1 MLELV
6 DKTTKD
12 AELREKFSYH
22 GEEMECVFL
31 ATNWAGRTKYHAF
44 TLNRAHLGQLP
55 MKLTGNDATL
65 ELFRQVGIEY
75 DEKRNYGFLDLNGKG
90 VSVIVIHDEND
101 NKPRIQTVKYAGKMA
116 QLEAKPK
123 QEGSVENPATA
134 IAATE
139 SPAPETVTISYNFTG
154 ELPDTLPELLALLR
168 AISDKLFKMWEKEPA
183 PDKRQ
188 AREFGNINMKRVAL
202 SRIFQEIDMLI
213 RMMHIRGE
221 LKRKKD

>member
-6 DKTTKD
+6 DKPTKD
-12 AELREKFSYH
+12 AELRAKFPYH

-44 TLNRAHLGQLP
+44 TLNRAHLSQLP

-75 DEKRNYGFLDLNGKG
+75 DEKKNYGFLDLNGKG

-116 QLEAKPK
+116 TLETKPK
-123 QEGSVENPATA
+123 QEESIV
-134 IAATE
+134 E
-139 SPAPETVTISYNFTG
+139 SPATIASESPAQETVTIAYDFTG

-168 AISDKLFKMWEKEPA
+168 AIADKLFKMWEREPA

-188 AREFGNINMKRVAL
+188 ARDFGNINMKRVAL

-213 RMMHIRGE
+213 RMMHVRGE